1 MLRRLAIVA
10 VAACSTSSA
19 PPPAPKPTPV
29 RPPADAPPGI
39 TKIHGYDPAS
49 GLHLDEGGERHAPEP
64 PVRTRAARPIDVT
77 LRSTPSGAQV
87 AVDGTVIGTTPTYWP
102 GEADGREHEF
112 DFVLAGHAA
121 ARYRFVPVTSGV
133 VHARLEPI
141 VEDQGSNTGSAD
153 VTAPAAASPPASP
166 PVAVPVPGSGA
177 SGSAGSGSAGSAG
190 SGSGVPAPDDHGAG
204 PQP

>member
-10 VAACSTSSA
+10 VAACSTQGA
-19 PPPAPKPTPV
+19 PPPAPKPAPV

-64 PVRTRAARPIDVT
+64 PVRTRAARPIDIT

-141 VEDQGSNTGSAD
+141 VEDQGSNTAGSAD
-153 VTAPAAASPPASP
+153 TTAPAAATP
-166 PVAVPVPGSGA
+166 PVPVPVPVPGPVPGSAAGS
-177 SGSAGSGSAGSAG
+177 SGSAGSGSGS
-190 SGSGVPAPDDHGAG
+190 PAPDDHGAG